1 VKKFNRSQLLLTTLL
16 SSAVIGSMAAPAFAQ
31 ETDDEVVVTGS
42 RIVKKDFTSNSPVA
56 TIDAVQ
62 FERTG
67 VINTEELLNALPQTI
82 PGLTRTSNNP
92 GNGTATIDLR
102 GLGSNRTLILVNGRR
117 AMPNGSGGVVDI
129 NTIAPS
135 MIARTEVL
143 TGGASSVY
151 GADAVAGVVNFI
163 LKDDFEGMEANLG
176 YQITEK
182 GDAQILNGNLT
193 MGANLDSGRGN
204 VTVNMSYTDRSAL
217 FQGDREFSNV
227 ALFDDGAGGLEPGG
241 SSGVP
246 GTSIFAGGLGVFSPS
261 FGVVFNQD
269 GSARPFVT
277 AGQVNDFY
285 NYAPV
290 NFLQLPQERFTIG
303 TSANYEI
310 NEHAEVFMEARF
322 ANNTVPQELAPTPA
336 FVTSSF
342 TLDGNPFITAGSQ
355 SILSGNNANTV
366 GIGIRQ
372 GRIFSDG
379 ATSFLNSEDTNLN
392 GILDADE
399 DTNGNGIL
407 DTATNTC
414 INCSFDN
421 SFADVNMDG
430 IDDDMRNDIADLIDT
445 DGDGI
450 ADTARALV
458 RRRLVEV
465 GPRQG
470 TDRRNTFQLLGG
482 VRGAVTSNWDYELS
496 FSAGRTQN
504 ANNQNGNIDVPRFNQ
519 ALLLN
524 TDAAGQVILDANGN
538 PTCADASS
546 NGSTTPCTPLNIFG
560 EGNISAAAAD
570 FIRTR
575 VATTDETTQNVLQL
589 NFSGDLGDMSLTDDP
604 VGMAIGFEYIENKFE
619 FNPDQGVAASSIRGF
634 NGAPPVAGEYD
645 IYSAYGEMSIPL
657 LSGLSFAENVTLDIA
672 GRVSDFSTVGTKYNY
687 KVGGEW
693 EINDQIRFRGNYN
706 TAVRA
711 PNIGEL
717 FAPIGENFPGA
728 FDPCSSSGLQGFAI
742 TAAARA
748 ICIATGVPAGVVGT
762 PAIDPASGQVRSL
775 AGGSPDLDVET
786 AQTITFGAVLN
797 PSFAE
802 GLQVSVDYFD
812 IDIDG
817 FIAQFGGGTNNILAT
832 CYNGALGGVGSPFCN
847 AVNRRADGTIDFVS
861 NQSFNV
867 ALRSLRGIDVAASYS
882 FDTADVLGMDWGNVN
897 LNYLGTYTMNSK
909 FQAFEGDTI
918 FDCAGF
924 FGNNCGEPDP
934 TYRHYVTTALSKG
947 ALSGQVTWQL
957 IGAVADGGV
966 LTVPT
971 VTQSVDRL
979 GAEHYINTSATYDFS
994 DSFAMTFGI
1003 RNLLDNQPPVIGGND
1018 EQANTYPSS
1027 YDVFGRSFFANAKV
1041 RF

>member
-16 SSAVIGSMAAPAFAQ
+16 STAVIGSVAMPAFAQ
-31 ETDDEVVVTGS
+31 ANGDEIVVTGS
-42 RIVKKDFTSNSPVA
+42 RISKKDFTSNSPVA

-135 MIARTEVL
+135 MIERTEVL

-151 GADAVAGVVNFI
+151 GADAISGVVNFI
-163 LKDDFEGMEANLG
+163 LKDDFEGMEANIG
-176 YQITEK
+176 YAITEK
-182 GDAQILNGNLT
+182 GDAETLNANLT

-227 ALFDDGAGGLEPGG
+227 AQFDDGSGGLRDGG

-246 GTSIFAGGLGVFSPS
+246 GTSIFAGGFGAFSPS
-261 FGVVFNQD
+261 FGIIFNQD
-269 GSARPFVT
+269 GSIRPFVT
-277 AGQVNDFY
+277 SGAVNDFY

-290 NFLQLPQERFTIG
+290 NFLQLPQERFTIS
-303 TSANYEI
+303 TAANYEI

-336 FVTSSF
+336 FVSSTF
-342 TLDGNPFITAGSQ
+342 TVDGNPFIDAAAQ
-355 SILSGNNANTV
+355 QVLSDA
-366 GIGIRQ
+366 IGL
-372 GRIFSDG
+372 G
-379 ATSFLNSEDTNLN
+379 
-392 GILDADE
+392 
-399 DTNGNGIL
+399 
-407 DTATNTC
+407 
-414 INCSFDN
+414 
-421 SFADVNMDG
+421 V
-430 IDDDMRNDIADLIDT
+430 DT

-450 ADTARALV
+450 DDEARALV

-470 TDRRNTFQLLGG
+470 SDTRNTFQLMAGI
-482 VRGAVTSNWDYELS
+482 RGAITSNWDYDVS
-496 FSAGRTQN
+496 FSAGRTQ
-504 ANNQNGNIDVPRFNQ
+504 AASNQNGNIDVPRFNQ
-519 ALLLN
+519 SLLLA
-524 TDAAGQVILDANGN
+524 TDALGQVILDANGN
-538 PTCADASS
+538 PTCADPSA
-546 NGSTTPCTPLNIFG
+546 NGSTSGCVPLNIFG
-560 EGNISAAAAD
+560 AGNISAAAAD

-575 VATTDETTQNVLQL
+575 VATTDETTQNIAQA
-589 NFSGDLGDMSLTDDP
+589 NFVGDFGDLSLTDDP
-604 VGMAIGFEYIENKFE
+604 IGVAIGFEYIENKFE

-645 IYSAYGEMSIPL
+645 VYSAYGEMSIPL
-657 LSGLSFAENVTLDIA
+657 ISGASFAERITLDLA
-672 GRVSDFSTVGTKYNY
+672 GRVSNFSTAGTKYNY

-728 FDPCSSSGLQGFAI
+728 DDPCSAIDAPAGGLTPAQA
-742 TAAARA
+742 A
-748 ICIATGVPAGVVGT
+748 ICVATGVPAGVVGT
-762 PAIDPASGQVRSL
+762 AAIDPASGQIRSL
-775 AGGSPDLDVET
+775 AGGNPNLDVET
-786 AQTITFGAVLN
+786 SETITFGVVLN
-797 PSFAE
+797 PSFLE
-802 GLQVSVDYFD
+802 GLSVSVDYFD
-812 IDIDG
+812 ITIND
-817 FIAQFGGGTNNILAT
+817 FISLFGGGTDNILST
-832 CYNGALGGVGSPFCN
+832 CYTNATLGGVGSPFCN
-847 AVNRRADGTIDFVS
+847 AINRRADGTIDFVS
-861 NQSFNV
+861 NQVANVSFRT
-867 ALRSLRGIDVAASYS
+867 LTGIDVGANYS
-882 FDTADVLGMDWGNVN
+882 FDTADVIGADWGSVN
-897 LNYLGTYTMNSK
+897 LSYLGTYTMDTS
-909 FQAFEGDTI
+909 FQAFAGDQI

-924 FGNNCGEPDP
+924 FGNNCGEPDAS
-934 TYRHYVTTALSKG
+934 YRHYVTANLSKG
-947 ALSGQVTWQL
+947 PLTTQVTWQYT
-957 IGAVADGGV
+957 GGVRDGGV
-966 LTVPT
+966 FDLPT
-971 VTQSVDRL
+971 PNIQSVNQIS
-979 GAEHYINTSATYDFS
+979 AYNYFNTSATYDFT
-994 DSFAMTFGI
+994 DSFAMTFGV
-1003 RNLLDNQPPVIGGND
+1003 RNLFDKQPPVLGDND
-1018 EQANTYPSS
+1018 EQANTFPST

>member
-1 VKKFNRSQLLLTTLL
+1 VKKFNKSQLLLTTLL
-16 SSAVIGSMAAPAFAQ
+16 SGAVIGSMAIPAYAQ

-42 RIVKKDFTSNSPVA
+42 RIKKQDFTSNSPVA

-82 PGLTRTSNNP
+82 PGLTRVSNNP

-135 MIARTEVL
+135 MIERTEVL

-163 LKDDFEGMEANLG
+163 LKDNFEGMEANLG

-182 GDAQILNGNLT
+182 GDAQILNANLT
-193 MGANLDSGRGN
+193 MGANLDNGRGN
-204 VTVNMSYTDRSAL
+204 ATVNMSYTDRSAL
-217 FQGDREFSNV
+217 FQGDREFSAV
-227 ALFDDGAGGLEPGG
+227 AFFDDGAGGLEPGG

-246 GTSIFAGGLGVFSPS
+246 GTSIFNGGLGVFSPS
-261 FGVVFNQD
+261 FGVIFNQD
-269 GSARPFVT
+269 GSVRPFVT
-277 AGQVNDFY
+277 GGAVNDFY

-290 NFLQLPQERFTIG
+290 NFLQLPQERFTIS

-379 ATSFLNSEDTNLN
+379 ATTFNM
-392 GILDADE
+392 
-399 DTNGNGIL
+399 
-407 DTATNTC
+407 TNTC

-421 SFADVNMDG
+421 SFLDADGDG
-430 IDDDMRNDIADLIDT
+430 IDDDMRNDVADLIDT

-470 TDRRNTFQLLGG
+470 TDRRNTFQLMGG
-482 VRGAVTSNWDYELS
+482 VRGAITSNWDYELS

-504 ANNQNGNIDVPRFNQ
+504 ASNQNGNIDVPRFNQ
-519 ALLLN
+519 SLLLA
-524 TDAAGQVILDANGN
+524 TDGAGQVILDANGN

-560 EGNISAAAAD
+560 AGNISAAAAD

-575 VATTDETTQNVLQL
+575 VATTDETTQNVLQA
-589 NFSGDLGDMSLTDDP
+589 NFTGDLGDMSITDDP
-604 VGMAIGFEYIENKFE
+604 VGVAFGFEYIENKFE

-645 IYSAYGEMSIPL
+645 VYSAYGEMSIPL
-657 LSGLSFAENVTLDIA
+657 LSGMSFAENVTLDLA

-687 KVGGEW
+687 KIGGEW

-717 FAPIGENFPGA
+717 FAPVGENFPGA
-728 FDPCSSSGLQGFAI
+728 FDPCSASGSQGFAI
-742 TAAARA
+742 TAAVRA
-748 ICIATGVPAGVVGT
+748 ICVATGVPANVVGT

-775 AGGSPDLDVET
+775 AGGSPGLDVET
-786 AQTITFGAVLN
+786 AQTITFGAVLD
-797 PSFAE
+797 PSFVE
-802 GLQVSVDYFD
+802 GLQMSVDYFD

-832 CYNGALGGVGSPFCN
+832 CYRGALGGIGSPFCN

-867 ALRSLRGIDVAASYS
+867 ALRSLKGIDVQASYS
-882 FDTADVLGMDWGNVN
+882 FDLADVMGMDWGNVD

-909 FQAFEGDTI
+909 FQAFAGDTI

-934 TYRHYVTTALSKG
+934 AYRHYVTANLSKG
-947 ALSGQVTWQL
+947 ALSTQVTWQL
-957 IGAVADGGV
+957 LGAVRDGGIFDTPV
-966 LTVPT
+966 T
-971 VTQSVDRL
+971 TQSVDRL
-979 GAEHYINTSATYDFS
+979 SAEHYFNTSATYDFT

-1018 EQANTYPSS
+1018 EQANTYPST